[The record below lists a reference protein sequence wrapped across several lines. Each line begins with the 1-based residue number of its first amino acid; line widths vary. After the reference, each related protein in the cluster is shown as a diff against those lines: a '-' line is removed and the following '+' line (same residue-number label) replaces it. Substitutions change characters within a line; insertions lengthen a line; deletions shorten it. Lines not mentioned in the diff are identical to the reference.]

1 MEFDIYLKLGSEA
14 FETLRCIGRIQK
26 EQQRLTPSQRI
37 EVWNE
42 IIKGY
47 CEECGREI
55 QPEQTKVK
63 TDQKIMGNLYCP
75 ECGRKELKSYC
86 PCWSENK

>member
-37 EVWNE
+37 EVWSE
-42 IIKGY
+42 IVKGY

-55 QPEQTKVK
+55 
-63 TDQKIMGNLYCP
+63 
-75 ECGRKELKSYC
+75 
-86 PCWSENK
+86 